1 MKRIGVADTT
11 FARVDMARYAVRRL
25 QESGTGF
32 RIERATVPGIK
43 DLPVAARRL
52 FQERKVDL
60 CLALGMPGKAEY
72 DKTCAHEAS
81 LGLIF
86 AGVLEAK
93 PVVECFVFE
102 GEAEGDRELETLARR
117 RAEEHAENAY
127 ALLYRPDALARNAGH
142 GLRQG
147 FRDAGAVRADPLDH
161 APRANT
167 RGTGKQRCREPRK
180 DGE

>member
-11 FARVDMARYAVRRL
+11 FARVDMARYAVDRL
-25 QESGTGF
+25 KASGTGF
-32 RIERATVPGIK
+32 RIERRTVPGIK
-43 DLPVAARRL
+43 DLPVAVRQL
-52 FQERKVDL
+52 FHHDGVDL
-60 CLALGMPGKAEY
+60 CLALGMPGRAEY

-81 LGLIF
+81 LGLLY

-102 GEAEGDRELETLARR
+102 GEAEGDRELEHLAKR

-127 ALLYRPDALARNAGH
+127 ALLYRPHDLERSRGL

-147 FRDAGAVRADPLDH
+147 FADAGPVRRSL
-161 APRANT
+161 
-167 RGTGKQRCREPRK
+167 
-180 DGE
+180 